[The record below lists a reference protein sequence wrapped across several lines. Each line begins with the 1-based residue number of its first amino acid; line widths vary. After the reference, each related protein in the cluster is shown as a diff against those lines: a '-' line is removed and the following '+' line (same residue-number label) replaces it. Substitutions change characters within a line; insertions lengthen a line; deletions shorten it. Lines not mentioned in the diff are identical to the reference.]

1 MSRVGKFGGLAEIRK
16 TDQKENRG
24 PKGGVLRGG
33 RRSDPR
39 FCAFNGYIRKD
50 VHRQAM
56 SVLFENREQNFSE
69 LVQELIEAWLK
80 SQGRYNGIAIG
91 D

>member
-1 MSRVGKFGGLAEIRK
+1 
-16 TDQKENRG
+16 
-24 PKGGVLRGG
+24 
-33 RRSDPR
+33 
-39 FCAFNGYIRKD
+39 
-50 VHRQAM
+50 M